1 MRGVDRIRS
10 WYTGLR
16 LQARL
21 TLQIVVLI
29 TGLFTLVLPVVLMVQ
44 NAALRQSAQEKGFS
58 LVGVFAFG
66 SVQGVIGGD
75 FLSLRGLVRS
85 LVRQPE
91 VRYAMILDLNGRV
104 LMHSLVDHT
113 GKVFQ
118 DPLTRRTLG
127 ATEAL
132 VQETRSDAGE
142 PLYDFAAP
150 VLLLNERRAWR
161 GLVSRW
167 SESCPQSV
175 APAI

>member
-1 MRGVDRIRS
+1 MRGVDRIRN

-21 TLQIVVLI
+21 TLQIIALI
-29 TGLFTLVLPVVLMVQ
+29 TALFALLLPVVLMVQ

-58 LVGVFAFG
+58 LVGVFAFS
-66 SVQGVIGGD
+66 SVQGVIAGD
-75 FLSLRGLVRS
+75 FLSLRDLVRS

-104 LMHSLVDHT
+104 VMHSLVDHT

-118 DPLTRRTLG
+118 DPLTRRTLE

-132 VQETRSDAGE
+132 V
-142 PLYDFAAP
+142 
-150 VLLLNERRAWR
+150 
-161 GLVSRW
+161 
-167 SESCPQSV
+167 
-175 APAI
+175 